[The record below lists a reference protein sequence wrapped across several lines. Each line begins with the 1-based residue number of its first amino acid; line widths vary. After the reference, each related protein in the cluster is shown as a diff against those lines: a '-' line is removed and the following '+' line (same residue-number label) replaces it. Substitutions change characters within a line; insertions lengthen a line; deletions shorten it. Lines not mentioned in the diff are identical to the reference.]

1 MNPALKNAVEW
12 ALIALLVAGVCLG
25 LLGVANGGE
34 EEISA
39 VKATMLSLGIAG
51 GCLAHLVFMAQCL
64 KLSGR
69 RMMPWLLLLILF
81 MPVASMVLLALL
93 FSGSQSRQA
102 G

>member
-12 ALIALLVAGVCLG
+12 ALIGLLVAGVSLG
-25 LLGVANGGE
+25 LLVVANNGD

-39 VKATMLSLGIAG
+39 LRATMLSLGIAG
-51 GCLAHLVFMAQCL
+51 GCLAHWVFMAQCL
-64 KLSGR
+64 KISGR

-81 MPVASMVLLALL
+81 MPIASMILLALL
-93 FSGSQSRQA
+93 FSGEQSKQP

>member
-12 ALIALLVAGVCLG
+12 ALIALLVAGACLG
-25 LLGVANGGE
+25 LLVVANGGD

-51 GCLAHLVFMAQCL
+51 GWLAHLVFMAQCL
-64 KLSGR
+64 KISGR
-69 RMMPWLLLLILF
+69 RMMPWLLLLIVF
-81 MPVASMVLLALL
+81 TPIASAVLIAML
-93 FSGSQSRQA
+93 FSGAQPRQA